1 MGTLLSLGIGN
12 MELDWGK
19 YNVYT
24 DFSMLF
30 QAEDYVE
37 IPYIYQDEEGK
48 NKIVMKEGFSK
59 KLSEVIKIVPIVF
72 LMKAYHGL
80 HDLEIDV
87 AIKKVG
93 GYKDI
98 I

>member
-1 MGTLLSLGIGN
+1 MFWEKMIMGTLLSLGIGN

-37 IPYIYQDEEGK
+37 IPYIY
-48 NKIVMKEGFSK
+48 
-59 KLSEVIKIVPIVF
+59 
-72 LMKAYHGL
+72 
-80 HDLEIDV
+80 
-87 AIKKVG
+87 
-93 GYKDI
+93 
-98 I
+98 